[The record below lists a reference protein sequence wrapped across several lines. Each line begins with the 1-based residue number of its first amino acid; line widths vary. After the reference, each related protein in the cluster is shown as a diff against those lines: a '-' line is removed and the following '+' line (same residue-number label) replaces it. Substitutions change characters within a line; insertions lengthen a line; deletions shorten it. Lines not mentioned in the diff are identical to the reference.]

1 VEVIELEERVIVKLK
16 EIKKG
21 GIKMKTNNTKGA
33 IEFCEDLKEVDF
45 TYCKK
50 SYDLNK
56 YINNIIELLQR
67 GEKFEAMW
75 GDVEHLFSDYAESNL
90 KHIKQKYFP
99 KGDGKNKY

>member
-1 VEVIELEERVIVKLK
+1 
-16 EIKKG
+16 
-21 GIKMKTNNTKGA
+21 MKTNNTKGA

-67 GEKFEAMW
+67 GEKFEVMW
-75 GDVEHLFSDYAESNL
+75 KKFRKKYGEEYIIFEGGNSVKDTMDEFE
-90 KHIKQKYFP
+90 QKYFP
-99 KGDGKNKY
+99 I